1 MDTRTKPSFG
11 CTTCNEKTY
20 SAELQPDI
28 FCLVLCLKEIISVL
42 LLPTSLRFLR

>member
-28 FCLVLCLKEIISVL
+28 F
-42 LLPTSLRFLR
+42 LPCAVPERDY